1 MILWWLHGRTYR
13 FTESRRLIPEITEK
27 MHNQQLRDIVHGR
40 IYPTVHRSQ
49 YSLTEYGGS
58 LSTPCRQF
66 ADWGGIQ
73 IKCTAAVEKAP
84 QVLLKGRAKKESG
97 VKNHNWRPDRRP
109 VTIEELLLSSPAQT
123 PLIEKGLISREEFV
137 QKISEGAATHRK
149 LLNFIVQ

>member
-1 MILWWLHGRTYR
+1 MGAFIRPYTQV
-13 FTESRRLIPEITEK
+13 K
-27 MHNQQLRDIVHGR
+27 
-40 IYPTVHRSQ
+40 

-84 QVLLKGRAKKESG
+84 QVLLKGRGKERIRSVQ